1 MIKQI
6 KFASI
11 PVQNQSRALA
21 FYTEKMGFDIVTD
34 QPFGDGRRWIEV
46 RPSGAETKIVLF
58 TPDGEEDRIGT
69 SSNMVF
75 GAKDVRKTCEE
86 LKERGVEF
94 TTPPTDQPW
103 GVYAEFKDSEGN
115 QFVLSS
121 VD

>member
-6 KFASI
+6 KFANI
-11 PVQNQSRALA
+11 QVRDQSRALA
-21 FYTEKMGFDIVTD
+21 FYTEKLGFELITD

-46 RPSGAETKIVLF
+46 RPPGAETKVVLF

-69 SSNMVF
+69 FSNIVF
-75 GAKDVRKTCEE
+75 STEDVRKTYEE

-103 GVYAEFKDSEGN
+103 GVYAQFVDSEGN
-115 QFVLSS
+115 KFILSS
-121 VD
+121 DT